1 MALLG
6 QGAQPAAID
15 YSSVGESA
23 WQLANARSRAFGQV
37 TGEVKDIF
45 DKRKKD
51 KEAVKTGQA
60 KLDAAIE
67 LFGDQGGYLSG
78 VRDKIADDELPI
90 SERAALAGTA
100 NELLAL
106 GIDKMNTER
115 QFALQER
122 QVINDER
129 RITEGARQFDTGM
142 QVDQYQAQTKQDFEN
157 QTALDSGIT
166 KMLGAQELATQ
177 YGDKIPALPGLQERF
192 QQAVEAGDGFG
203 AKSVA
208 EEYDAI
214 VKPQVDALVKGQG
227 FKLSTIGTTLPD
239 GRPGEMNVFV
249 DPKGGVYDIQGGK
262 INPDAFLPE
271 SEAGSVLPPKDGGA
285 WGAGDQR
292 RTVPMP
298 QTAIGTR
305 PMVSP
310 VERTPTQLRLD
321 ELALQKAEA
330 EAKTIQTS
338 TEGNAAKAEA
348 ALNSLKLIREHPGRG
363 AATGFTS
370 VFPTR
375 PGSDAYD
382 FEQKLEQAKALA
394 GTIGIEAMR
403 GLGAMSEKEFQ
414 AAKDSIAA
422 LDKGQKLET
431 VEKELDKLIGL
442 FEQKLGKPRSKNP
455 ADALS
460 PPSGKMDDEDDA
472 ASRLR
477 AFGQ

>member
-1 MALLG
+1 MALIG

-15 YSSVGESA
+15 YSSIGQSA
-23 WQLANARSRAFGQV
+23 WQLANANARAFGQV
-37 TGEVKDIF
+37 TGEIKDIF

-51 KEAVKTGQA
+51 KEAVKAGQT
-60 KLDAAIE
+60 KLEAAIE

-78 VRDKIADDELPI
+78 VRDKIADEDLPI

-106 GIDKMNTER
+106 GVDKFNTER
-115 QFALQER
+115 QFAIQDR
-122 QVINDER
+122 QIANEER
-129 RITEGARQFDTGM
+129 RITEGARQFDAGM
-142 QVDQYQAQTKQDFEN
+142 RVDRYQAQTKQNFEN
-157 QTALDSGIT
+157 QTALDSGIN
-166 KMLGAQELATQ
+166 KMLAAQELATQ
-177 YGDKIPALPGLQERF
+177 YGDKIPALPGLQQRF
-192 QQAVEAGDGFG
+192 AQAVEAGDGFG
-203 AKSVA
+203 ANSVA
-208 EEYDAI
+208 AEYDAI
-214 VKPQVDALVKGQG
+214 IKPQVEALVKGQG
-227 FKLSTIGTTLPD
+227 FRLSTIGTTLPD

-249 DPKGGVYDIQGGK
+249 DPTGGVYDIQGGK
-262 INPDAFLPE
+262 LNPDAFLPP
-271 SEAGSVLPPKDGGA
+271 AGDDGMVLPPRD
-285 WGAGDQR
+285 DVPQEQPR

-298 QTAIGTR
+298 QGTLGMR
-305 PMVSP
+305 PLVSP

-321 ELALQKAEA
+321 ELALRKAEA
-330 EAKTIQTS
+330 EAKTAEAS
-338 TEGNAAKAEA
+338 TAGNAAKVEA
-348 ALNSLKLIREHPGRG
+348 ALESLKLIRQHPGRD

-414 AAKDSIAA
+414 AAKDSVAA

-442 FEQKLGKPRSKNP
+442 FESKLGKPRSKNP
-455 ADALS
+455 ADALT
-460 PPSGKMDDEDDA
+460 PPSKKIDDEDDA
-472 ASRLR
+472 ANQLR